1 MLFCRKI
8 GIKADCR
15 GFPEPFV
22 STKSDEV
29 TQDSPLLS
37 QHLFM
42 VLLRADVLPST
53 ENSLGQR

>member
-1 MLFCRKI
+1 M
-8 GIKADCR
+8 DCR